1 MLQLRHR
8 LLRPIV
14 LATVLALVFT
24 ASSAA
29 GTVVDPL
36 SGTVDNSGAT
46 GPISQTYSLN
56 VTDLTVPIQASIT
69 WTTTNNGNLN
79 MFLSGPGSST
89 IISQTSGSTQPKQL
103 SYTPTVTGT
112 YKLRVKASSGAGTYS
127 GTVSYGQGGGGGGA
141 IATYSKTYGFG
152 DTSSMYPYGTAYDP
166 TDHTILVGDYWNFK
180 IRRISSTGALV
191 ATYKNSVGAG
201 VGAPYDVEVDP
212 HDTSPC
218 SAGSQNMCADFWVA
232 DQEQGDVVEMT
243 HTGQVVQQI
252 GPDGTGS
259 GFHAKGC
266 GGAGGDMTFPTD
278 IVVDPSNGNLFISDV
293 RCKNVWEFTHNGTFI
308 PNTSVTSKWAGG
320 LDWSGWTTDT
330 GYFQP
335 TPRGIQ
341 MDENGNIYVLELN
354 SRTIVVFNHS
364 AQYVRSF
371 PRQADMNDP
380 RGLSIDTTRD
390 IIYAVGALKQRLF
403 KFNYAGTML
412 KEIDAS
418 DGTFNI
424 HSDPTHFN
432 SIRFPAV
439 DPATGNVYV
448 GDTWGYRVWGFDSNL
463 APLPGATFTS
473 NQFPPANGGY
483 TQQTGVALVPTAGAP
498 DLYVAGSFDQRVQE
512 FDTSTDC
519 RSAGNCPAFIKTFG
533 TRVNPA
539 PNATGFDYPKVMQ
552 YFDGKL
558 WIGENDGNDI
568 QIYDPSGTW
577 IHRFGLQGPD
587 VGEFKQG
594 VQGMDLENIG
604 GTNYVFATDV
614 GNCRLQVWTEADVL
628 SQTSDLSPYKYMG
641 GCGNNQNG
649 KMSAPRGVVVNGSTA
664 YVVETG
670 DARISEW
677 NWQTQTF
684 ITAVKPNCGGT
695 GLNGA
700 WGAVWNPDHTL
711 IYIGDKGGMRV
722 VRFNPA
728 DNTCQ
733 VVTTGADT
741 PEGSLS
747 GPDFLNFGPDGKLYV
762 SDNNKRVYS
771 FTINS

>member
-1 MLQLRHR
+1 MLQMRHR
-8 LLRPIV
+8 LFRSAV
-14 LATVLALVFT
+14 LAAVLGLVFT

-29 GTVVDPL
+29 GTVTDNDNGHVDAA
-36 SGTVDNSGAT
+36 GTV
-46 GPISQTYSLN
+46 SQTWALN
-56 VTDLTVPIQASIT
+56 VSDTSVQIQASLT
-69 WTTTNNGNLN
+69 WTTGTANLQ
-79 MFLSGPGSST
+79 MFLTPPGSTTAVAST
-89 IISQTSGSTQPKQL
+89 TGSTQPKVIN
-103 SYTPTVTGT
+103 YTPTVAGT
-112 YKLRVKASSGAGTYS
+112 WKLRVKAASGASDYAL
-127 GTVSYGQGGGGGGA
+127 TVTYGQGGGGGGGG

-152 DTSSMYPYGTAYDP
+152 DTASMMPYGDAYDT
-166 TDHTILVGDYWNFK
+166 TDNTILVGDYWNEK
-180 IRRISSTGALV
+180 IRRLSNTGALI

-212 HDTSPC
+212 HDTSACGNGNP
-218 SAGSQNMCADFWVA
+218 ATNCADFWVA
-232 DQEQGDVVEMT
+232 DQEQGDVVEFD
-243 HTGQVVQQI
+243 HTGHIVQQI
-252 GPDGTGS
+252 GPDGTGT

-266 GGAGGDMTFPTD
+266 GGGNMTFPTD

-308 PNTSVTSKWAGG
+308 PNTSLSSKWAGG

-330 GYFQP
+330 GYYQP

-380 RGLSIDTTRD
+380 RGLSIDPTRD
-390 IIYAVGALKQRLF
+390 FIYAVGALKQRLF
-403 KFNYAGTML
+403 KFNYSGTML

-439 DPATGNVYV
+439 DPTTGNVYV

-463 APLPGATFTS
+463 TPLPTATFTS
-473 NQFPPANGGY
+473 TQYPPANGGY

-519 RSAGNCPAFIKTFG
+519 RAANNCPAFIKTFG
-533 TRVNPA
+533 TRVNPG
-539 PNATGFDYPKVMQ
+539 PNSTGFDYPKVMQ

-568 QIYDPSGTW
+568 QVYDPSGTW
-577 IHRFGLQGPD
+577 IHRFGLQGPS

-628 SQTSDLSPYKYMG
+628 SQTSDLTPLDYMG
-641 GCGNNQNG
+641 GCGNNTNG
-649 KMSAPRGVVVNGSTA
+649 KMSAPRGVAVNGSTA
-664 YVVETG
+664 YVVESG
-670 DARISEW
+670 DGRISEW
-677 NWQTQTF
+677 NWQTSSF
-684 ITAVKPNCGGT
+684 ITAVKPSCGGK
-695 GLNGA
+695 GLNNA
-700 WGAVWNPDHTL
+700 WGAVWDPAHAW
-711 IYIGDKGGMRV
+711 IYIGDKFNQRV
-722 VRFNPA
+722 VRWSPTTGEC
-728 DNTCQ
+728 D